1 MSAIHRVDDIRSMPA
16 RRFLGLAKRLIYY
29 PNSALRQLIEIEQEK
44 GGDNRRPV
52 TAHVYTDVKHNLEAF
67 QLGIIE
73 GGTG

>member
-1 MSAIHRVDDIRSMPA
+1 M
-16 RRFLGLAKRLIYY
+16 GLAKRLIYY

-52 TAHVYTDVKHNLEAF
+52 NAGPTATDSPKSTAHVYTDVKHNLEAF